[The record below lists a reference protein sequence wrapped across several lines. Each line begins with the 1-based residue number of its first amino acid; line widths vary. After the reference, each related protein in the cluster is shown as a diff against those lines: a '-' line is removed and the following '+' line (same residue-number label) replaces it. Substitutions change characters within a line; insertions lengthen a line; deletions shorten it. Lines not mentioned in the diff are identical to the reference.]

1 MLFKALCFIALK
13 PVMSTRA
20 NKKWV
25 HVGECMFYSTREMCF
40 CVCETVE
47 VQEGWSHSEW
57 YSPPI
62 HTEKAWGF
70 ATHTHMNANTKQD
83 KLSQTS
89 KSSFFS
95 PKQNSHTLSSD
106 NRSRWAISN
115 WHLTRQDNRP
125 GISSALHT
133 HTHRNRWHALD
144 KPASDINNPHT
155 SSCLRMWD
163 VIKYLFPHW
172 PFSLE
177 VNAKCSQPVHNPA
190 HRDLPSGHKID
201 CTQLFLFVSRS
212 KTSGEC
218 VTFRSSL

>member
-1 MLFKALCFIALK
+1 MWVSACFIQLEK
-13 PVMSTRA
+13 CVFVCVRQWKYRRDDLIQNDTVHQFTLRKREGLLRTHIWTPTL
-20 NKKWV
+20 NK
-25 HVGECMFYSTREMCF
+25 
-40 CVCETVE
+40 
-47 VQEGWSHSEW
+47 
-57 YSPPI
+57 
-62 HTEKAWGF
+62 
-70 ATHTHMNANTKQD
+70 
-83 KLSQTS
+83 TS
-89 KSSFFS
+89 S
-95 PKQNSHTLSSD
+95 PKRPNPHSSPQSRTLI
-106 NRSRWAISN
+106 RSLQITGADGQYQ
-115 WHLTRQDNRP
+115 T
-125 GISSALHT
+125 GISPDKTIGLAFHRHYT

-212 KTSGEC
+212 KTSGER